1 MNKDHLWNK
10 NESAPINLNYSK
22 TKRIPNSNSSSTINN
37 TYITYY
43 SNIQSI
49 ISKFFN
55 IPSYQKKNIL
65 NLNDKINT
73 KRITNSKYKN
83 LYQKDKTLVEKLEQN
98 LLKMR
103 QKSIFSKKIC
113 HKICLQ

>member
-1 MNKDHLWNK
+1 M
-10 NESAPINLNYSK
+10 
-22 TKRIPNSNSSSTINN
+22 TKL
-37 TYITYY
+37 
-43 SNIQSI
+43 IQKELQI
-49 ISKFFN
+49 VN
-55 IPSYQKKNIL
+55 
-65 NLNDKINT
+65 
-73 KRITNSKYKN
+73 KN